1 MVTRNVT
8 VAKLVFVIALIAA
21 PGCSPQQRSG
31 VTGPTAVHEST
42 NGSVATS
49 RPSAATFPPRNE
61 PFLFRTNLE
70 AKYRDGLRRE
80 PTTSFVDIEG
90 SIVWTQ
96 EYVNY
101 RVNQCGHADAVA
113 RVFRQID
120 GLGVD
125 PVCGA
130 TTTTA
135 FPPRNEPFDFRAQL
149 ELKYRDGLRRGPTT
163 TFVDAEGDI
172 VWTLEYLRYRLSAC
186 GHAEA
191 ESKVF
196 AQIDDRSR
204 IPPTCE
210 VCAGPP
216 GPIAFLGWTTATVPP
231 GSVMFMWDAAPGVVT
246 AYVVELGTTRGA
258 SNLGVVE
265 VSGTARSHTFNRLA
279 PGDYFARVRAKND
292 CGVSALSNEAN
303 PRVR

>member
-1 MVTRNVT
+1 MVTRHFFSFT
-8 VAKLVFVIALIAA
+8 LILLTALMAA
-21 PGCSPQQRSG
+21 PGCSPQQRNA
-31 VTGPTAVHEST
+31 VTGPTAVSEAGNVSLTAGGH
-42 NGSVATS
+42 
-49 RPSAATFPPRNE
+49 SAATFPPRNE

-70 AKYRDGLRRE
+70 AKYRDSLRRE

-96 EYVNY
+96 EYLHY

-125 PVCGA
+125 PVCGV
-130 TTTTA
+130 TTTTV

-216 GPIAFLGWTTATVPP
+216 GPIAFLGWQTATVPQ
-231 GSVMFMWDAAPGVVT
+231 GSVMFFWDAAPGVVT
-246 AYVVELGTTRGA
+246 AYIVELGTTRGA

-265 VSGTARSHTFNRLA
+265 IGGTARSHTFHRLA

-292 CGVSALSNEAN
+292 CGVSGLSNEAN

>member
-1 MVTRNVT
+1 MQPLPLALALVVTI
-8 VAKLVFVIALIAA
+8 VASL
-21 PGCSPQQRSG
+21 GCSSPRHNA
-31 VTGPTAVHEST
+31 VTGPSAAAT
-42 NGSVATS
+42 GLDLSVATG
-49 RPSAATFPPRNE
+49 ATSLVAFPPRNE

-70 AKYRDGLRRE
+70 SKYRDGLRRDS
-80 PTTSFVDIEG
+80 TMSYVDIEG

-96 EYVNY
+96 EYIHY
-101 RVNQCGHADAVA
+101 RVNQCSHADAVA

-130 TTTTA
+130 STTTA
-135 FPPRNEPFDFRAQL
+135 FPPRNEPLDFRTQL
-149 ELKYRDGLRRGPTT
+149 ELKYRDGLRRSPST

-172 VWTLEYLRYRLSAC
+172 VWTLEYLRYRLSSC

-204 IPPTCE
+204 IPPDCT
-210 VCAGPP
+210 VCSGVPSVS
-216 GPIAFLGWTTATVPP
+216 AFLGWTTADVPP
-231 GSVMFMWDAAPGVVT
+231 GSVRVLWEAGSGGAT
-246 AYVVELGTTRGA
+246 SYVVELGTSRGA
-258 SNLGVVE
+258 SNLSIVE
-265 VSGTARSHTFNRLA
+265 VGGTARSHVFSGLA
-279 PGDYFARVRAKND
+279 PGDYFIRVRAKNA
-292 CGVSALSNEAN
+292 CGAGGPSNDAN

>member
-1 MVTRNVT
+1 VVKPFRLALVTI
-8 VAKLVFVIALIAA
+8 LMAA
-21 PGCSPQQRSG
+21 TGCSPQQRSA
-31 VTGPTAVHEST
+31 VTGPTALAETTANPEV
-42 NGSVATS
+42 VAR
-49 RPSAATFPPRNE
+49 RPNAATFPPRNE

-70 AKYRDGLRRE
+70 TKYRDGLRRE
-80 PTTSFVDIEG
+80 ATTSFVDIEG

-96 EYVNY
+96 EYLHY
-101 RVNQCGHADAVA
+101 RVNQCGHADAMA
-113 RVFRQID
+113 KVFRQID
-120 GLGVD
+120 GLGAD
-125 PVCGA
+125 PVCGV
-130 TTTTA
+130 TTTAA

-163 TFVDAEGDI
+163 TFVDVEGDI

-196 AQIDDRSR
+196 AQIDNRSL
-204 IPPTCE
+204 IPPTCL
-210 VCAGPP
+210 VCSGPP
-216 GPIAFLGWTTATVPP
+216 GAIAFLGWTTATVPQ
-231 GSVMFMWDAAPGVVT
+231 GSVMLTWDAAPGVVT
-246 AYVVELGTTRGA
+246 AYIVELGTTRGA

-265 VSGTARSHTFNRLA
+265 VSGSARSHTFHRLA